1 MKLIITD
8 YNIDDDTFKTLVVC
22 VSFSLRG
29 KYLDQNVSDK
39 QQSNAICAKFCIII
53 PLVQEPY
60 LCGVA
65 CVAVIRQNCGGIA
78 LNKFSSQL
86 GTPSS
91 SSSKYIKI
99 HQFIKNCPNLYK
111 FSSQCQLG
119 TQSSSSSLC

>member
-1 MKLIITD
+1 MKLIIIIVTD

-39 QQSNAICAKFCIII
+39 QQSNAICAKFYIII

-86 GTPSS
+86 STPSS
-91 SSSKYIKI
+91 SSSKFIKI
-99 HQFIKNCPNLYK
+99 HQNTPI
-111 FSSQCQLG
+111 CQKMSKL
-119 TQSSSSSLC
+119 

>member
-1 MKLIITD
+1 MAMKLIIIIVTD
-8 YNIDDDTFKTLVVC
+8 YNIDDDTFKTLVVF

-53 PLVQEPY
+53 PLKPY

-86 GTPSS
+86 STPSS
-91 SSSKYIKI
+91 SS
-99 HQFIKNCPNLYK
+99 
-111 FSSQCQLG
+111 
-119 TQSSSSSLC
+119 